1 MHRRGRKAAG
11 RHQQQVS
18 APWFTRVR
26 ALLAGALVLGV
37 GATLTLAAWTD
48 TETARG
54 TFTAS
59 TFGIVGS
66 ASATGPASAGSY
78 AENTSALPAALT
90 FSAPFGAMS
99 PGTTVYSRFAVK
111 TTAAT
116 GVTGKVS
123 LAADSGNGAGL
134 GNYLTYGVKIIADSS
149 ACNAT
154 TYAAGASAGVDAPKA
169 LTVGSTVQQNLAV
182 AGGTPVVYCFAV
194 TLPPGTTN
202 AAQGSSVTATWTFT
216 ATSDS

>member
-1 MHRRGRKAAG
+1 MHRRRRRAAG

-66 ASATGPASAGSY
+66 ASATAPASAGSY
-78 AENTSALPAALT
+78 AENTAASPAALT

-111 TTAAT
+111 TTAVT
-116 GVTGKVS
+116 NVTGKVT
-123 LAADSGNGAGL
+123 LAAAAGNSAGL
-134 GNYLTYGVKIIADSS
+134 GSYLTYGVKIIADSS
-149 ACNAT
+149 ECNAT
-154 TYAAGASAGVDAPKA
+154 SYAAGSSAGVDAPKA
-169 LTVGSTVQQNLAV
+169 LTVGSAVQQSLAI
-182 AGGTPVVYCFAV
+182 AGGSPVVYCFAV
-194 TLPPGTTN
+194 TLPPGTANT
-202 AAQGSSVTATWTFT
+202 AQGLSATATWTFT